1 MAISPIT
8 PSSDQSRSVQQTE
21 SRDTLTQDDF
31 LNLIITQL
39 RNQDPL
45 QPMSSYEMANQ
56 MTQFGILDSV
66 TGMNGNIE
74 SMLAY
79 QTSMYNLTASSLIG
93 KAVEVTGN
101 SFTIE
106 EGSVSK
112 AYYELS
118 QSGNV
123 TIQIYD
129 DDGNIVRTIQDGTKG
144 TSKQTLVWDG
154 NNQQGVKCP
163 DGDYTFKIT
172 AADNKG
178 QPITVT
184 SYMVGT
190 VKGISFKNGI
200 TYLDLGSVEITMNQI
215 IAILG

>member
-8 PSSDQSRSVQQTE
+8 PSSDQSRPGQQTE

-66 TGMNGNIE
+66 TGMNENIE

-184 SYMVGT
+184 SYMV
-190 VKGISFKNGI
+190 
-200 TYLDLGSVEITMNQI
+200 
-215 IAILG
+215 